1 MYISEGLQFIK
12 NVVISFEITQSYY
25 GHVIAEKG
33 MESLTLRGRFWFWGC
48 MTNSTLSGSLN
59 LSLLLSLFTNKE
71 AGKASCNTSNESKT
85 AKTSLPW

>member
-1 MYISEGLQFIK
+1 
-12 NVVISFEITQSYY
+12 
-25 GHVIAEKG
+25 
-33 MESLTLRGRFWFWGC
+33 

-59 LSLLLSLFTNKE
+59 LSLLLSQFTNKE